1 MTILVE
7 NLNVENG
14 ENVEN
19 VENVVIEIW
28 NQFLVLIE
36 AGESVNFVLNMFL
49 ICFSWL

>member
-14 ENVEN
+14 EIG
-19 VENVVIEIW
+19 ENVVIEIW
-28 NQFLVLIE
+28 NQFLVLSE
-36 AGESVNFVLNMFL
+36 AGVSVNFVLNMFP